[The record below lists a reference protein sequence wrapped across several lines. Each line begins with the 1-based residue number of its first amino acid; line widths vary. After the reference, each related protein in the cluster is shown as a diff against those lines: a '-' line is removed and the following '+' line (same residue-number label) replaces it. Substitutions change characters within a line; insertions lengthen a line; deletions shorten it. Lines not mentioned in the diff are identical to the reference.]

1 MKKIIIPAGRLA
13 DDEML
18 KRKREELKRKLMEG
32 KKVTISPTG
41 NVTGPDDGTGISI
54 PKGKLAGEPDD
65 AALKRM
71 RQDLKQRLLAGK
83 KVEIS
88 PTGDVTGKTGGSTIS
103 IPKGKLAV
111 QQWYERDP
119 SLLAAE
125 KAAMQHAFPHF
136 QLDKLDDGRLCWIG
150 ELGLGVMGNNKWTV
164 MAVYNNNHPQ
174 QVMGS
179 SVRVY
184 LVEPD
189 IDELIEGLGVKP
201 FHLLLD
207 DNNQYY
213 LCTAQADDIKTGG
226 EVTSAAS
233 VMAWAVKWLAAFEL
247 TLTGELSWEEF
258 NTHGVI

>member
-1 MKKIIIPAGRLA
+1 MRKIIIPVGHLA

-41 NVTGPDDGTGISI
+41 NVTDSDGSSGISI
-54 PKGKLAGEPDD
+54 PKGKLAGD
-65 AALKRM
+65 ADEASLKRM
-71 RQDLKQRLLAGK
+71 REDLKQRLLAGK

-111 QQWYERDP
+111 QQWYEREP

-125 KAAMQHAFPHF
+125 KAAMNFAFPYF
-136 QLDKLDDGRLCWIG
+136 QLDNLDDGRLCWIG
-150 ELGLGVMGNNKWTV
+150 ELEIGIMGDNKWTV
-164 MAVYNNNHPQ
+164 MAVYNNNHPEKR
-174 QVMGS
+174 MGS

-189 IDELIEGLGVKP
+189 IDDLIEGLGVRP
-201 FHLLLD
+201 HHLLMD
-207 DNNQYY
+207 ENNQYY
-213 LCTAQADDIKTGG
+213 LCTAQAEDIKTGK

>member
-1 MKKIIIPAGRLA
+1 MREIVIPAGRLA

-32 KKVTISPTG
+32 KRVTISPTG
-41 NVTGPDDGTGISI
+41 NVTGPENSSSISI
-54 PKGKLAGEPDD
+54 PKGKLASEPDD
-65 AALKRM
+65 AALKKM
-71 RQDLKQRLLAGK
+71 REELKRRLLEGK
-83 KVEIS
+83 KVSIS
-88 PTGDVTGKTGGSTIS
+88 STGDVTGKTESSTIS
-103 IPKGKLAV
+103 IPSGKLAV

-125 KAAMQHAFPHF
+125 KVAMQKAFPNF

-150 ELGLGVMGNNKWTV
+150 ELGLGVMGDNKWTV
-164 MAVYNNNHPQ
+164 MAVYNNNHPE

-189 IDELIEGLGVKP
+189 IDELIEGLGVRP
-201 FHLLLD
+201 FHLLRD

-233 VMAWAVKWLAAFEL
+233 VIAWAVKWLAAFEL
-247 TLTGELSWEEF
+247 TLTGDLSWEQF

>member
-32 KKVTISPTG
+32 KKVSISPTG
-41 NVTGPDDGTGISI
+41 NVTGPENASTISI
-54 PKGKLAGEPDD
+54 PKGKLAGDPDD
-65 AALKRM
+65 VALKKM
-71 RQDLKQRLLAGK
+71 REDLKRRLLEGK
-83 KVEIS
+83 KVSIS
-88 PTGDVTGKTGGSTIS
+88 PTGSVTDKGSRSTIT
-103 IPKGKLAV
+103 IPQGKLAV

-119 SLLAAE
+119 GLLAAE
-125 KAAMQHAFPHF
+125 KTAMQLAFPYF

-150 ELGLGVMGNNKWTV
+150 ELGIGVMGDNKWTV

-174 QVMGS
+174 QTMGS

-189 IDELIEGLGVKP
+189 IDELIEGLGVRP
-201 FHLLLD
+201 FHLLRD
-207 DNNQYY
+207 DNDQYY
-213 LCTAQADDIKTGG
+213 LCTAQAEDIKVGAQ
-226 EVTSAAS
+226 VTSAAS
-233 VMAWAVKWLAAFEL
+233 VIAWAVKWLLSFEL
-247 TLTGELSWEEF
+247 TLTGELSWEDF